1 MDLAKLEMEG
11 NNINDYIAKFENLLH
26 KADIPRT
33 KVGSIQKFK
42 DGLRQR
48 VLHAILN
55 KERWP
60 DTINQWE
67 EATRREVQRFSII
80 KEAMGDRANNF
91 LSTKQA
97 KWQTTAQQ
105 LKSSTKKKD
114 EAVPMEIDAGQVRDK
129 DPKKEAKNAHLRKE
143 GRCYKWGQQG
153 HLKRNCPDW
162 PKRPDKPPP
171 YPSKACSTNTLPL
184 VQETEEEKDP
194 NLKELA

>member
-1 MDLAKLEMEG
+1 
-11 NNINDYIAKFENLLH
+11 
-26 KADIPRT
+26 
-33 KVGSIQKFK
+33 
-42 DGLRQR
+42 

-67 EATRREVQRFSII
+67 EAARREVQRFSII
-80 KEAMGDRANNF
+80 KEAMGNRANNF

-97 KWQTTAQQ
+97 KWRMTAQQ

-114 EAVPMEIDAGQVRDK
+114 EVVPMEIDTGQIRDK
-129 DPKKEAKNAHLRKE
+129 DPKKKAENARLRKE
-143 GRCYKWGQQG
+143 GRCYKCGQQG

-162 PKRPDKPPP
+162 PKRPNKPLP
-171 YPSKACSTNTLPL
+171 YPFKPCSTNTLLP
-184 VQETEEEKDP
+184 VQETEEEKDS